1 MRSASRALLC
11 FLLAAT
17 APPIRRVVVSVVG
30 LCLVSDLGSGWIR
43 ESDLSCFG
51 SLGVSGSAGLF
62 ATELVEC
69 HGPPLY
75 STREAPLVLPRVW
88 VVPLSLRGLREIPR
102 SENHTTRLPWRI
114 STRNGSVD

>member
-1 MRSASRALLC
+1 MCSASRVLLC

-30 LCLVSDLGSGWIR
+30 LCLVSDLVSGWIR

-51 SLGVSGSAGLF
+51 SVEVGSAGLL

-69 HGPPLY
+69 HGPPLN
-75 STREAPLVLPRVW
+75 STGEDPLVSPRVW
-88 VVPLSLRGLREIPR
+88 VVPLSLRGLQGIPR
-102 SENHTTRLPWRI
+102 I
-114 STRNGSVD
+114 V